1 MDISGCERSYPQ
13 NAHSLKNSGR
23 AQCSPRVMNPAMN
36 PYSNPAGHPASNT
49 AAPNGCPPRAAQGV
63 NQPGAQNTGIQNTGV
78 QNTRAHS
85 LPALLIPEDY
95 RARAVALHARELI
108 LRSPQMSAIA
118 LGGFSAGFSAGPSN
132 GFSAGLEKTVE
143 KAGERPP
150 TEGVVAAGSAN
161 AASAAGGGLLQES
174 QPLREILENAVDE
187 AICAIDGGRQGNARG
202 HAWGNASAEGADA
215 DGTNV
220 TKPRKF
226 RTKTVQPAPTSWS
239 YPSVEYVPVNRQTA
253 LRYLAAELYG
263 LGVLDLLLDEGQ
275 RAGTITDI
283 YVNSPC
289 DIWVGINGTTRPV
302 ALSLGNE
309 RRVRDLAERL
319 IRRHGGQLDAAHPAA
334 DISDEHGRRIHA
346 IIPPLSERTRLSVRL
361 PAREHPTLAQLQ
373 AAGLCDESTAAYLRR
388 MIAERRGFLISGGTG
403 TGKTTL
409 LNALLGL
416 CTPQERLILL
426 EDTPEL
432 TPQHEQVI
440 ALKTRAAN
448 SEGAGEIG
456 LGELIVQALRMG
468 PDRLVV
474 GECRGA
480 EVVHLLTA
488 MNTGH
493 RGAGTTLHANSAQAV
508 PLRLCA
514 LGALAGLDSRT
525 VALHTATAFERII
538 HLEHRDGR
546 RRIEGIYSLHPAT
559 QGSEEYLQVRRIS
572 TGSEVGY

>member
-1 MDISGCERSYPQ
+1 
-13 NAHSLKNSGR
+13 
-23 AQCSPRVMNPAMN
+23 MNPSN
-36 PYSNPAGHPASNT
+36 NPASYTASNT
-49 AAPNGCPPRAAQGV
+49 ANPNGYPTRTAQS
-63 NQPGAQNTGIQNTGV
+63 PSTYAPD
-78 QNTRAHS
+78 TRAHS

-118 LGGFSAGFSAGPSN
+118 LDGFSGGFSSGFSAGVSVGFGN
-132 GFSAGLEKTVE
+132 GFGAGAEKV
-143 KAGERPP
+143 GERPP
-150 TEGVVAAGSAN
+150 VEGGTAAGSAN
-161 AASAAGGGLLQES
+161 TASAAGGGLLQES

-187 AICAIDGGRQGNARG
+187 AICAIDGGQP
-202 HAWGNASAEGADA
+202 GNASAAGA
-215 DGTNV
+215 GV
-220 TKPRKF
+220 VKPRKF
-226 RTKTVQPAPTSWS
+226 RATAVHPAPASWS

-263 LGVLDLLLDEGQ
+263 LGALDLLLDEGQ
-275 RAGTITDI
+275 RAGIITDI

-361 PAREHPTLAQLQ
+361 PARERPTLAQLQ
-373 AAGLCDESTAAYLRR
+373 AAGLCDEATAAYLRR

-432 TPQHEQVI
+432 APQHEQVI

-525 VALHTATAFERII
+525 VALHTAMAFERII

-546 RRIEGIYSLHPAT
+546 RRIEGVYSLHPAVE
-559 QGSEEYLQVRRIS
+559 GSEEYLQVRRIS
-572 TGSEVGY
+572 TGSEIGY

>member
-1 MDISGCERSYPQ
+1 
-13 NAHSLKNSGR
+13 
-23 AQCSPRVMNPAMN
+23 MNPSN
-36 PYSNPAGHPASNT
+36 NPAGHPANNPAGHPVNNPGS
-49 AAPNGCPPRAAQGV
+49 PNGCPPRAAQGV
-63 NQPGAQNTGIQNTGV
+63 NQPGAQNTGVQNTG
-78 QNTRAHS
+78 AHS

-108 LRSPQMSAIA
+108 LCSPQMSTIA
-118 LGGFSAGFSAGPSN
+118 LGGFSGGFSDGFSN
-132 GFSAGLEKTVE
+132 GFSAGVDKTVE

-150 TEGVVAAGSAN
+150 AGGATVAGSAN
-161 AASAAGGGLLQES
+161 TASAAGGGLLQES

-187 AICAIDGGRQGNARG
+187 AIYAIDGGCQGN
-202 HAWGNASAEGADA
+202 AWGNANAEGTGA
-215 DGTNV
+215 DGSNAA
-220 TKPRKF
+220 KLRKF
-226 RTKTVQPAPTSWS
+226 RAKAAPSAPASWS

-263 LGVLDLLLDEGQ
+263 LGALDLLLDEGQ

-361 PAREHPTLAQLQ
+361 PARERPTLAQLQ
-373 AAGLCDESTAAYLRR
+373 AAGLCDDATAAYLRR

-416 CTPQERLILL
+416 CSPQERLILL

-432 TPQHEQVI
+432 APQHEQVI

-572 TGSEVGY
+572 TGSDVGY

>member
-1 MDISGCERSYPQ
+1 
-13 NAHSLKNSGR
+13 
-23 AQCSPRVMNPAMN
+23 MNPAMN
-36 PYSNPAGHPASNT
+36 PSSNPAT
-49 AAPNGCPPRAAQGV
+49 PNGCSLRAAQGA
-63 NQPGAQNTGIQNTGV
+63 NQPGAQNTGIQNTG
-78 QNTRAHS
+78 AHS

-118 LGGFSAGFSAGPSN
+118 LGGFGGGFSAGFGN
-132 GFSAGLEKTVE
+132 GFSGELEKV
-143 KAGERPP
+143 GERPP
-150 TEGVVAAGSAN
+150 VEGGTAAGSAN
-161 AASAAGGGLLQES
+161 TASAAGGGLLQES

-187 AICAIDGGRQGNARG
+187 AICAIDGGQP
-202 HAWGNASAEGADA
+202 GNASAAGA
-215 DGTNV
+215 GV
-220 TKPRKF
+220 VKPRKF
-226 RTKTVQPAPTSWS
+226 RATTVHSAPASWS

-263 LGVLDLLLDEGQ
+263 LGALDLLLDEGQ

-361 PAREHPTLAQLQ
+361 PARERPTLAQLQ
-373 AAGLCDESTAAYLRR
+373 AAGLCDEATAAYLRR

-432 TPQHEQVI
+432 APQHEQVI

-538 HLEHRDGR
+538 HLEHRDGC
-546 RRIEGIYSLHPAT
+546 RRIEGVYSLHPT
-559 QGSEEYLQVRRIS
+559 VEGSEEYLQVRRIS
-572 TGSEVGY
+572 VGSEVGY

>member
-1 MDISGCERSYPQ
+1 
-13 NAHSLKNSGR
+13 
-23 AQCSPRVMNPAMN
+23 MNPSN
-36 PYSNPAGHPASNT
+36 NPAEHTASNT
-49 AAPNGCPPRAAQGV
+49 ANPNGYPIRTTQSPTAQSLSTYA
-63 NQPGAQNTGIQNTGV
+63 PD
-78 QNTRAHS
+78 TRAHS

-118 LGGFSAGFSAGPSN
+118 LGGFSGGFGGGFSAGVSGGFGN
-132 GFSAGLEKTVE
+132 GFGAGAGVE
-143 KAGERPP
+143 KPGQAGERPP
-150 TEGVVAAGSAN
+150 VEGTTAAGSTNTSSAAGSAN
-161 AASAAGGGLLQES
+161 TASVAGSGLLQES
-174 QPLREILENAVDE
+174 QPLREILENAVE
-187 AICAIDGGRQGNARG
+187 AAICAIDGG
-202 HAWGNASAEGADA
+202 HPGNASAAGA
-215 DGTNV
+215 GV
-220 TKPRKF
+220 VKPRKF
-226 RTKTVQPAPTSWS
+226 RAQTAHPAPASWS

-263 LGVLDLLLDEGQ
+263 LGALDLLLDEGQ

-289 DIWVGINGTTRPV
+289 DIWVGINGTVRPV

-309 RRVRDLAERL
+309 RRVRDFAERL

-361 PAREHPTLAQLQ
+361 PARERPTLAQLQ
-373 AAGLCDESTAAYLRR
+373 AAGLCDEATAAYLRR

-432 TPQHEQVI
+432 APQHEQVI

-546 RRIEGIYSLHPAT
+546 RRIEGVYSLHPAVE
-559 QGSEEYLQVRRIS
+559 GSEKYLQVRRIS

>member
-23 AQCSPRVMNPAMN
+23 AQCSPRAMNPAMN
-36 PYSNPAGHPASNT
+36 PSNNPGS
-49 AAPNGCPPRAAQGV
+49 PNGCPPRAVQGV
-63 NQPGAQNTGIQNTGV
+63 NQPGAQNTGV
-78 QNTRAHS
+78 QNTRTHS

-108 LRSPQMSAIA
+108 LRSPQMSATA
-118 LGGFSAGFSAGPSN
+118 LN
-132 GFSAGLEKTVE
+132 GFSGGFGGGLNAEFERV
-143 KAGERPP
+143 GERTPA
-150 TEGVVAAGSAN
+150 EGAIAAGSAAPAGSAN
-161 AASAAGGGLLQES
+161 TASAADGGLLQES

-187 AICAIDGGRQGNARG
+187 AICAIDGGHLGNT
-202 HAWGNASAEGADA
+202 NAEGTGAG
-215 DGTNV
+215 GTNV
-220 TKPRKF
+220 MKPRKF
-226 RTKTVQPAPTSWS
+226 RTKTVQPAPASWS

-263 LGVLDLLLDEGQ
+263 LGALDLLLDEGQ

-361 PAREHPTLAQLQ
+361 PARERPTLAQLQ
-373 AAGLCDESTAAYLRR
+373 AAGLCDEATAAYLRR

-432 TPQHEQVI
+432 APQHEQVI

-572 TGSEVGY
+572 VESNVGY